1 MTGAEIAIVGIGC
14 RFPGADTPDAFW
26 ELLSSTQSRLGPA
39 PAARAAWAEA
49 TDEPWLGAFLDDVH
63 ALDGDYFEIAPRE
76 AAGIDPQQRLILIT
90 AALALEDAGIG
101 RRELSRH
108 VTGVY
113 TGVSAHDHSIL
124 TWAPPAADDRYA
136 TSGTANGLTA
146 NRVSY
151 WLKATGPSV
160 AFDTA
165 CSSALVALHYAR
177 LGLMAGECDYA
188 LCAAASVMLLPHVT
202 ASLRTAG
209 LVSESGRCRPLARGA
224 DGYLRGEGA
233 GAVLL
238 CRLDDAM
245 RRGHR
250 IYALLR
256 GSAINHNGASNGLTA
271 PNPTA
276 QADVVTRAHASAGTV
291 PETCA
296 YVEAMAASRELAD
309 TLELKALDATVGRG
323 RGGVNLC
330 GVGSLKGHIGH
341 LEAAAGIAGLIKCAL
356 MLQRC
361 ELAPTA
367 GVDAPNPYLR
377 RDGVGLALVMQPT
390 PLPPQAIVGVSAFG
404 FGGANAHVVLGTAPV
419 TGRRE
424 PHGAARQVL
433 TFSAWSREALRP
445 LVAAYREH
453 LRSTD
458 DDLRDICHT
467 SHLSRTEGPLLVAVG
482 GASCAEL
489 AGYLD
494 RLDMEDVMPA
504 ISGAAAVLCLG
515 VPSGEGTHER
525 LVLPLDTA
533 HEPAADLLTRV
544 YGIPVASP
552 CNDARRE
559 DCPRRVALPGYP
571 FVPTV
576 EVAETLAWLRRADG
590 VPMRDALAAQL
601 DCLLSRY
608 GF

>member
-1 MTGAEIAIVGIGC
+1 MSGAALAIVGIGC

-26 ELLSSTQSRLGPA
+26 QLLSSKQSRLGPA
-39 PAARAAWAEA
+39 PTARAAWTGAK
-49 TDEPWLGAFLDDVH
+49 DERWLGAFLDDVH
-63 ALDGDYFEIAPRE
+63 AFDGDYFEIAPRE
-76 AAGIDPQQRLILIT
+76 AAGIDPQQRLILIA

-101 RRELSRH
+101 RRELSHH

-151 WLKATGPSV
+151 WLKSTGPSV

-177 LGLMAGECDYA
+177 LGLVTGECDYA
-188 LCAAASVMLLPHVT
+188 VCAAASVMLLPDVT
-202 ASLRTAG
+202 ASLRAAG
-209 LVSESGRCRPLARGA
+209 IVSESGRCRPLARGA

-238 CRLDDAM
+238 CRLDDAV

-256 GSAINHNGASNGLTA
+256 GSAINHNGASNGLMA
-271 PNPTA
+271 PNPAA

-291 PETCA
+291 AGACA

-323 RGGVNLC
+323 RREGSRC

-356 MLQRC
+356 ALQRG
-361 ELAPTA
+361 ELAPTL
-367 GVDAPNPYLR
+367 GVDAPNPYLH
-377 RDGVGLALVMQPT
+377 RDGVCLALVTQAA
-390 PLPPQAIVGVSAFG
+390 PLPPEAIIGVSAFG
-404 FGGANAHVVLGTAPV
+404 FGGANAHVVLSAAPAA
-419 TGRRE
+419 GQRE
-424 PHGAARQVL
+424 PDRAARQVL
-433 TFSAWSREALRP
+433 TFSAWSSEALRR
-445 LVAAYREH
+445 LVAAYRDH
-453 LRSTD
+453 LRSTG
-458 DDLRDICHT
+458 DDLRDICRT

-482 GASCAEL
+482 GASCAEM
-489 AGYLD
+489 AGLLD
-494 RLDMEDVMPA
+494 GLDAGDAMPA
-504 ISGAAAVLCLG
+504 VPGAAAVVCLG
-515 VPSGEGTHER
+515 VQSGEGARER
-525 LVLPLDTA
+525 LVLSIDTA
-533 HEPAADLLTRV
+533 HEPVADLLTRV
-544 YGIPVASP
+544 YGTPVATS
-552 CNDARRE
+552 CNDAHR
-559 DCPRRVALPGYP
+559 DGWARRVALPAYP

-576 EVAETLAWLRRADG
+576 GVAETLALLRRADRL
-590 VPMRDALAAQL
+590 PMRDALAAQL
-601 DCLLSRY
+601 DRLLDRH